1 MAQIIRESQGQT
13 IPFGELCLKMS
24 MAPATMYGYMKLMRN
39 VCTDIKYEDGLFSY
53 IGVLK
58 IEELSG
64 QKRLLNL

>member
-1 MAQIIRESQGQT
+1 
-13 IPFGELCLKMS
+13 
-24 MAPATMYGYMKLMRN
+24 MYGYMKLMRN